1 MSDYLYSF
9 SQPAMSHRSLLSRVT
24 CFCVKLWQM
33 YHDVSLLECLSKSFL
48 PLKAGRSHGRTSIH
62 ELMQK
67 AKENKKT
74 ARSST
79 LLQNSPI
86 FIHKIAL
93 ELLLSKPSRRNHQ
106 KF

>member
-48 PLKAGRSHGRTSIH
+48 PLKAGKSHGRTSIH

-67 AKENKKT
+67 AKENKK
-74 ARSST
+74 
-79 LLQNSPI
+79 
-86 FIHKIAL
+86 
-93 ELLLSKPSRRNHQ
+93 ELPGLAHCYKTVPFLYTR
-106 KF
+106 